1 MAVGDRVA
9 LDGIDWAD
17 GRAAI
22 ERLEPRRNLLERPAV
37 ANVERIV
44 VVAALQQP
52 ALDPLQ
58 LTRFLITAEAIGCG
72 WSWCSP
78 RPISVT
84 RMRCATGATGD
95 GLGLRA
101 PGGLGCLRQRPG
113 GAALPPAD
121 AGDHGLLRSFG
132 GGQEQPAQR
141 PAPDLELRVAAV
153 SGRLQRGRHT
163 TRHVELFALSEGVL
177 LADTPG
183 FNRPQLPADPERLAS
198 LFPELR
204 QRLAAEPCRFR
215 NCRHQGDPGCSLG
228 VDWDRYAL
236 YGQCLAEAEAQAGAA
251 TPAGGER
258 SERGSVR
265 RRGNREELRLA
276 EPLRRSSR
284 RTRRQQ
290 DSLQGGEE

>member
-1 MAVGDRVA
+1 VELVFSKADLCDPDALRHWCDRATAWGYEPLAVSAACGSGLEA
-9 LDGIDWAD
+9 LRCRLQTPGITVFC
-17 GRAAI
+17 G
-22 ERLEPRRNLLERPAV
+22 PSGVGKSSLL
-37 ANVERIV
+37 N
-44 VVAALQQP
+44 AL
-52 ALDPLQ
+52 
-58 LTRFLITAEAIGCG
+58 R
-72 WSWCSP
+72 
-78 RPISVT
+78 
-84 RMRCATGATGD
+84 
-95 GLGLRA
+95 
-101 PGGLGCLRQRPG
+101 
-113 GAALPPAD
+113 
-121 AGDHGLLRSFG
+121 
-132 GGQEQPAQR
+132 
-141 PAPDLELRVAAV
+141 PDLELRVAAV

-258 SERGSVR
+258 TERGSVR